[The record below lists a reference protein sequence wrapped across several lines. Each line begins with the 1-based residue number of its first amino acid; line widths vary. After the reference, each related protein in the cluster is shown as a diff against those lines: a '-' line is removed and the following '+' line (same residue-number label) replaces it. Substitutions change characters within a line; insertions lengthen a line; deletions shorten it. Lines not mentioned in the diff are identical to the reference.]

1 MTNQPSELTQPI
13 TLLIYDVKGQCG
25 NCAHVVRDHRLASCD
40 FNRHDFGNAHNCPV
54 YRFDWEDS
62 K

>member
-1 MTNQPSELTQPI
+1 MPRQQSMAGWI
-13 TLLIYDVKGQCG
+13 LIYDLKGQCG
-25 NCAHVVRDHRLASCD
+25 NCAHVVRKQKMAACD
-40 FNRHDFGNAHNCPV
+40 FNRNDFGNAHNCPV